1 MKTII
6 LPALAGM
13 AALSLGACSASDD
26 TPEAAVTDAA
36 MAADAEADGSAATT
50 MTTTNTDAAAGTT
63 ATMDTTT
70 PDSVTISEDGVNAN
84 INDGGT
90 SVTADVD
97 GDPSVTV
104 TDR

>member
-1 MKTII
+1 MKKII
-6 LPALAGM
+6 LPALAGI

-26 TPEAAVTDAA
+26 TPEAATTDAA
-36 MAADAEADGSAATT
+36 VAAEADTSAAATT
-50 MTTTNTDAAAGTT
+50 ATTTDAAAGTT
-63 ATMDTTT
+63 ATVDTTT

-90 SVTADVD
+90 SVNANVD